1 MKKINWDIEKNRILR
16 DTREISFED
25 ILFYIEKGNLLD
37 IIQNPNSKKYTNQ
50 HVLVV
55 EIKGYVYCVPY
66 VEYQDEIFLKTVFP
80 SRKLTK
86 HYLGGKK

>member
-1 MKKINWDIEKNRILR
+1 VKKINWDIEKNRILR

-37 IIQNPNSKKYTNQ
+37 IIQNPNSKKYPNQ

-86 HYLGGKK
+86 HYLGGKI